1 MGGRRRLSD
10 PGDWLPRFKRVG
22 SQLRQIRAD
31 SPETR
36 TRAPKGAKSLMPD
49 FLEKPLSFR
58 WQATVPQTN
67 TGGQGENPKAYER
80 TRVKEFG
87 KMAP

>member
-1 MGGRRRLSD
+1 M
-10 PGDWLPRFKRVG
+10 PG
-22 SQLRQIRAD
+22 
-31 SPETR
+31 
-36 TRAPKGAKSLMPD
+36 

-58 WQATVPQTN
+58 QQETVPITN
-67 TGGQGENPKAYER
+67 TGGQGENPKAPER